1 MAQLAT
7 PTHPMTHF
15 CNMRG
20 GALAEERTVA
30 GPECIE
36 YRAGEA
42 FLPHRD
48 RNRAQAAREMVGTA
62 RDE

>member
-1 MAQLAT
+1 
-7 PTHPMTHF
+7 MTHF

-48 RNRAQAAREMVGTA
+48 RNRAQAAREIVGTA